1 MATPGHSPPR
11 LDQSS
16 LSCVCRNA
24 EKSELPRPECLSV
37 APVLTALPKHWDTP
51 AWTHCKTHY
60 GVRRRIVTPRS
71 LPSRTSVSVE
81 SPHSGASAGRSG
93 IGATL
98 SPEAVPRRTAHHPE
112 QTLCRRYQA
121 SDFDRRIALR
131 PAHHKT
137 DVAAATLRAHEPLA
151 PIRHGRL
158 GAVSLGHLGRVR
170 LDLMTAILA
179 PYDGPRRCCRASRAD
194 RARISS
200 LRHHGALFDRS
211 NKSPLPS
218 F

>member
-37 APVLTALPKHWDTP
+37 APVSTALPKHWDTP

-98 SPEAVPRRTAHHPE
+98 SPEAVPSKVRSPPDLAVP
-112 QTLCRRYQA
+112 CRYWQGL
-121 SDFDRRIALR
+121 LR
-131 PAHHKT
+131 GMGRHCYRLER
-137 DVAAATLRAHEPLA
+137 AAAVGVESRPSPKPT
-151 PIRHGRL
+151 
-158 GAVSLGHLGRVR
+158 RVATSR
-170 LDLMTAILA
+170 RKR
-179 PYDGPRRCCRASRAD
+179 PVPRRSTIGFDGRCREPFQ
-194 RARISS
+194 
-200 LRHHGALFDRS
+200 G
-211 NKSPLPS
+211 PL
-218 F
+218 